1 MCDVVR
7 GPSPPIETYLGQ
19 IVYLIGIRHRLDLL
33 MSHRSIDSTRIE
45 SHACMYELTASLH
58 ELTVTCQELTATC
71 TCTGRDGAERS
82 PS

>member
-1 MCDVVR
+1 MWQISSSD
-7 GPSPPIETYLGQ
+7 ETYIGQ

-45 SHACMYELTASLH
+45 SHARMYELTAS
-58 ELTVTCQELTATC
+58 CQELTATC

-82 PS
+82 PLCR